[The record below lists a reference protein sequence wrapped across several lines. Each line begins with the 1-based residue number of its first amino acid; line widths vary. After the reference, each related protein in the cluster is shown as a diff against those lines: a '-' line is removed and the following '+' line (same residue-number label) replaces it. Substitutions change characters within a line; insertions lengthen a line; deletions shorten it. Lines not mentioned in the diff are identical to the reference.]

1 MKIATATKILCDN
14 PIYFFKR
21 YAIDRC
27 FYLMRDRIW
36 FVILDLHAIKRYMRL
51 SGMRLTDFVCI
62 FYVDL
67 ALI

>member
-21 YAIDRC
+21 HAIDQC
-27 FYLMRDRIW
+27 FYLMTDRIW
-36 FVILDLHAIKRYMRL
+36 FVILDLHEIKRYMRL

-62 FYVDL
+62 SYVDL